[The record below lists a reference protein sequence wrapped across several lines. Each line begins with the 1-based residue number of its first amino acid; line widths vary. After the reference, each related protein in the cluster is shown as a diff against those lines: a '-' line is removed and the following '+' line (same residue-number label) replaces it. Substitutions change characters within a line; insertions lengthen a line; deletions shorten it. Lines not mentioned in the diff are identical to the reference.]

1 MATSSPDAHNLDVL
15 AFAPRYNAALVA
27 EFASACAS
35 RMPLSSVV
43 DFGAGL
49 GTLTGELRALA
60 KTVIAIEPELSYHPT
75 LLAKCDLVLTSLAQ
89 LSEPVDVIFTSNV
102 LEHILD
108 DEESMRALFG
118 ALKPGGLLFVYVPAL
133 PHLFS
138 AMDTAVGHV
147 RRYRKSELGA
157 KLTGAD
163 FVLEA
168 LEYRDC
174 VGVPASWWLKARGAA
189 AAHPSV
195 GAVAF
200 YDKWIF
206 PLSHCLDLAG
216 ARRVLGK
223 NLLAIA
229 VRPPAV
235 AP

>member
-1 MATSSPDAHNLDVL
+1 MVSFSPNAHNLDVL
-15 AFAPRYNAALVA
+15 AFAPRYNAALIA

-35 RMPLSSVV
+35 RTPLRSVV

-60 KTVIAIEPELSYHPT
+60 PTVIAIEPERSYHPT
-75 LLAKCDLVLTSLAQ
+75 LLAKCSHVLSSLEQ
-89 LSEPVDVIFTSNV
+89 LTEPVDAIFTSNV
-102 LEHILD
+102 LEHIQD
-108 DEESMRALFG
+108 DEETLRALLR
-118 ALKPGGLLFVYVPAL
+118 ALKPGGLLVVYVPAL

-147 RRYRKSELGA
+147 RRYRKAELGA
-157 KLTGAD
+157 KLTRGG
-163 FVLEA
+163 FSIET

-189 AAHPSV
+189 AAHPSA

-206 PLSHCLDLAG
+206 PLSHLLDQAG
-216 ARRVLGK
+216 ARCLFGK

-229 VRPPAV
+229 VRPTAE
-235 AP
+235 AS